1 MLITIYYVIMQ
12 KTKSPGK
19 SEEDVKITFCKSQEE
34 QKHWK
39 IPVLVS
45 LLKKV

>member
-1 MLITIYYVIMQ
+1 MLITIYVIMQ